1 VLPDNLWAGTILWR
15 VVARI
20 GRIQPGGGSGC
31 EHRERPH
38 GQLGRLIESM
48 SGDHAFDLIVLHVR
62 RFDVDQA
69 YLASDVLQWLV
80 NEIAGDS
87 GISECS
93 HVGE

>member
-1 VLPDNLWAGTILWR
+1 
-15 VVARI
+15 
-20 GRIQPGGGSGC
+20 
-31 EHRERPH
+31 
-38 GQLGRLIESM
+38 M